1 MKKEITMKTLLKITN
16 GGSIGLYIVFVL
28 ILAGCSFSFPLLH
41 TTFYI
46 HGQQFKVSVICTDHL
61 TMYIQ
66 SDKDFVVYPDS
77 LRIEFSHDNL
87 SLQVR
92 QYKVDVVRERG
103 YYPAAKEEPIDS
115 NMSAYDINRNR
126 DRQYLKIKF
135 YIAGNVDIRDA
146 QHPLYMNVLP
156 SGYIICQGESVIKDT
171 LKIKITQENMHWLK
185 RPLYKPVTKTK
196 TAKALERM
204 AEK

>member
-1 MKKEITMKTLLKITN
+1 MKTLLKITN

-28 ILAGCSFSFPLLH
+28 ILAGCSFSFPLFN

-46 HGQQFKVSVICTDHL
+46 HGQRFKVSVIYTDCL

-92 QYKVDVVRERG
+92 QYNVDVVRERG
-103 YYPAAKEEPIDS
+103 YPAAKEEPIDS

-126 DRQYLKIKF
+126 DGQYLKIKF